1 MAREG
6 ILEGYAEAG
15 GCHDPLL
22 VFAHARASL
31 ARVRAVQSWRDGCAE
46 RARDGALWHAWL
58 EELAP

>member
-1 MAREG
+1 MARAE

-15 GCHDPLL
+15 GRHDPSL

-58 EELAP
+58 EELAL